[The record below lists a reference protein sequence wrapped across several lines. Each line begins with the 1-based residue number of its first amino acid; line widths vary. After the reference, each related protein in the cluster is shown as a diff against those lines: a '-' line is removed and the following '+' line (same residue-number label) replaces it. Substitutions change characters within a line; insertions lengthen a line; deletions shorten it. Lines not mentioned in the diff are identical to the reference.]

1 MTALSRKQWLI
12 VLGALIVAF
21 YIAFGV
27 IERSLPEGTPGVI
40 QYEFVGSEDR
50 ATEMLAEWGDAGQ
63 DDIRLSLW
71 IDYGFMLV
79 YGAFFTLAGARDPRL
94 REGARKAGAGLGGP
108 LGPWCAV
115 GAALFDALENANL
128 LLILGGHGGSV
139 SPPLATACAS
149 VKFLLIAIAIVY
161 RALGAGHPIPGA
173 THLTNFPTFEPV
185 TARTKA
191 TRNSGQPVKPP
202 SQPCVQRVAARVV
215 RLWDAQIQGARSAA
229 CP

>member
-21 YIAFGV
+21 YVAFGV
-27 IERSLPEGTPGVI
+27 IERSLPDGTPGVI

-50 ATEMLAEWGDAGQ
+50 AAEMLAEWGDAGQ

-79 YGAFFTLAGARDPRL
+79 YGAFFTLAGLATRDFAKERGKQAL
-94 REGARKAGAGLGGP
+94 ASAGRWA
-108 LGPWCAV
+108 PWCAV
-115 GAALFDALENANL
+115 GAALFDAAENANL

-149 VKFLLIAIAIVY
+149 VKFVLIAIAIVY
-161 RALGAGHPIPGA
+161 VLWGLVARFRASP
-173 THLTNFPTFEPV
+173 
-185 TARTKA
+185 R
-191 TRNSGQPVKPP
+191 RP
-202 SQPCVQRVAARVV
+202 SPAA
-215 RLWDAQIQGARSAA
+215 
-229 CP
+229 

>member
-12 VLGALIVAF
+12 VLGALIVVF

-27 IERSLPEGTPGVI
+27 IESSLPDGTPGVI

-79 YGAFFTLAGARDPRL
+79 YGAFFVLAGLATRDFARERGKRAL
-94 REGARKAGAGLGGP
+94 ASVGRWA
-108 LGPWCAV
+108 PWCAA
-115 GAALFDALENANL
+115 GAAVFDALENANL

-149 VKFLLIAIAIVY
+149 VKFVLIAIAIVY
-161 RALGAGHPIPGA
+161 VAWGLGAR
-173 THLTNFPTFEPV
+173 L
-185 TARTKA
+185 RLRRS
-191 TRNSGQPVKPP
+191 TR
-202 SQPCVQRVAARVV
+202 AA
-215 RLWDAQIQGARSAA
+215 
-229 CP
+229 

>member
-21 YIAFGV
+21 YVAFGV
-27 IERSLPEGTPGVI
+27 IERSLPDGTPGVL

-50 ATEMLAEWGDAGQ
+50 AAEMLAEWGDAGQ

-79 YGAFFTLAGARDPRL
+79 YGAFFTLAGLATRDFARGRGKQAL
-94 REGARKAGAGLGGP
+94 ASVGRWA
-108 LGPWCAV
+108 PWCAV

-149 VKFLLIAIAIVY
+149 VKFALIVTAIAYV
-161 RALGAGHPIPGA
+161 LWG
-173 THLTNFPTFEPV
+173 L
-185 TARTKA
+185 
-191 TRNSGQPVKPP
+191 
-202 SQPCVQRVAARVV
+202 AARF
-215 RLWDAQIQGARSAA
+215 RARAA
-229 CP
+229 TA

>member
-1 MTALSRKQWLI
+1 MTGLSRKQWLI
-12 VLGALIVAF
+12 VLGTLMVAF
-21 YIAFGV
+21 YAAFGA

-79 YGAFFTLAGARDPRL
+79 YGAFFTLAGLATRDFARERGMRAL
-94 REGARKAGAGLGGP
+94 ATAGRVA
-108 LGPWCAV
+108 PWCAA

-149 VKFLLIAIAIVY
+149 VKFLLIVTAIVY
-161 RALGAGHPIPGA
+161 VFWGLIAWFQARRA
-173 THLTNFPTFEPV
+173 
-185 TARTKA
+185 
-191 TRNSGQPVKPP
+191 
-202 SQPCVQRVAARVV
+202 
-215 RLWDAQIQGARSAA
+215 
-229 CP
+229 

>member
-1 MTALSRKQWLI
+1 MTGLSRKQWLI

-79 YGAFFTLAGARDPRL
+79 YGAFFTLAGLATRDFAREHGKQALASVGRW
-94 REGARKAGAGLGGP
+94 A
-108 LGPWCAV
+108 PWCAV
-115 GAALFDALENANL
+115 GAAIFDALENANL
-128 LLILGGHGGSV
+128 LLILGGHGGSI

-149 VKFLLIAIAIVY
+149 VKFLLIVIAQVY
-161 RALGAGHPIPGA
+161 VVWGLVARFRA
-173 THLTNFPTFEPV
+173 
-185 TARTKA
+185 R
-191 TRNSGQPVKPP
+191 
-202 SQPCVQRVAARVV
+202 RV
-215 RLWDAQIQGARSAA
+215 
-229 CP
+229 

>member
-12 VLGALIVAF
+12 ILGALIVAF

-50 ATEMLAEWGDAGQ
+50 AAEMLAEWGDAGQ

-79 YGAFFTLAGARDPRL
+79 YGAFFTLAGLATRDFARERGKQAL
-94 REGARKAGAGLGGP
+94 ASVGRWA
-108 LGPWCAV
+108 PWCAV
-115 GAALFDALENANL
+115 GAAAFDALENANL

-149 VKFLLIAIAIVY
+149 VKFLLIAIAIGYVLWGL
-161 RALGAGHPIPGA
+161 A
-173 THLTNFPTFEPV
+173 
-185 TARTKA
+185 ARFRA
-191 TRNSGQPVKPP
+191 TR
-202 SQPCVQRVAARVV
+202 AATT
-215 RLWDAQIQGARSAA
+215 
-229 CP
+229 